1 MKKAKLFGLGAVAL
15 AAGLFLG
22 ACGNNG
28 STDSSGGKSSSDT
41 TTAALI
47 TDTGGVDDRSFNQ
60 SAWEGL
66 EKWERSRTFTRK

>member
-47 TDTGGVDDRSFNQ
+47 TDTGGVDDIQPVSLGRTRSL
-60 SAWEGL
+60 G
-66 EKWERSRTFTRK
+66 ERP

>member
-47 TDTGGVDDRSFNQ
+47 TDTGGVDDRS
-60 SAWEGL
+60 
-66 EKWERSRTFTRK
+66 